1 MALAELAVV
10 NSHVDSPP
18 RGRTRVPRR
27 LNRIREVRYQQ
38 GVSLRTACRHLGL
51 DVKTVREQEE
61 ETTDL
66 NLSDLYRWQ
75 QALDVPV
82 AELLSEDEA
91 PLSRPVME
99 RARLV
104 RIMKTVAAIQE
115 QAPNASMRRM
125 AQTLCEQLSE
135 IMPELKEVAPW
146 HTVGQ
151 RRSLDDMGRIADNV
165 FRGDFGDSSDYGE

>member
-10 NSHVDSPP
+10 HSDASAPA
-18 RGRTRVPRR
+18 RGRTRIPRK

-51 DVKTVREQEE
+51 DVKTVRQQEE
-61 ETTDL
+61 ESTDL
-66 NLSDLYRWQ
+66 KLSDLYRWQ

-82 AELLSEDEA
+82 AELLSEEDA

-104 RIMKTVAAIQE
+104 R
-115 QAPNASMRRM
+115 
-125 AQTLCEQLSE
+125 
-135 IMPELKEVAPW
+135 
-146 HTVGQ
+146 
-151 RRSLDDMGRIADNV
+151 
-165 FRGDFGDSSDYGE
+165 